1 MDGEEEGKVK
11 SKEDRQTE
19 RHAGADLG
27 WRGRSAGLFSGETDS
42 LSELCKVSGEIS
54 EPEAGGERLR

>member
-1 MDGEEEGKVK
+1 MEMREKEQAIERGNGEGMDGEEEGKVK

-27 WRGRSAGLFSGETDS
+27 
-42 LSELCKVSGEIS
+42 
-54 EPEAGGERLR
+54 